1 MSWVYWLFLVAFVL
15 TLVRL
20 LRTQHQATR
29 DKRPVPFFENIGLVG
44 QPILVAA
51 LFLIYRFA
59 EPRPRAFV
67 VALTVLVAL
76 APFVSGF
83 VEGLSDSAK
92 ARRIRLLLLLTI
104 AALAV
109 LVVLAFFVSLGI
121 LIVTT
126 VAVVAVILLATIL
139 LGLAPLRRG
148 SNPDA

>member
-1 MSWVYWLFLVAFVL
+1 MSWVYWLFLVGFVV
-15 TLVRL
+15 TLVRS
-20 LRTQHQATR
+20 LRVRHQATHAQ
-29 DKRPVPFFENIGLVG
+29 RPVPLFESIGLVG
-44 QPILVAA
+44 QPILVGA
-51 LFLIYRFA
+51 LFLIYRFSQT
-59 EPRPRAFV
+59 RPRAFV
-67 VALTVLVAL
+67 VALTVLVTL

-109 LVVLAFFVSLGI
+109 LVVLAFFVSVAI

-139 LGLAPLRRG
+139 LGLAPLRHERQ
-148 SNPDA
+148 P